1 MTRGSRVMLAIA
13 ALVWMACT
21 GAIAQE
27 RAAPNPVW
35 ELLGETRVGF
45 NVDRDVISV
54 GQPDSFYRNRSY
66 DRLRLTADRGEV
78 KLLSLRVRYI
88 NGFEEVLP
96 MDRSV
101 RPGASVIVELPGRR
115 SYIAQV
121 EMTYK
126 AEGTSSI
133 FDTWL
138 KPRMRIFGLNSRVG
152 LASVETA
159 VPANWQLLGG
169 KTVNF
174 RGDRDIIRLTR
185 DEGWYR
191 TRSFD
196 KLHFVVSDGHVLLE
210 DIRIVYINGY
220 TETIG
225 VGRGLRA
232 GTDMAVDLRGERS
245 YLRQIELRYRLQPG
259 GAPRGQVKVYGE
271 GRAP

>member
-1 MTRGSRVMLAIA
+1 MMRSSRLMLAIA
-13 ALVWMACT
+13 AMTWIT
-21 GAIAQE
+21 YSGALAQG
-27 RAAPNPVW
+27 RPAPTPVW

-78 KLLSLRVRYI
+78 KLMSLKVRYI

-101 RPGASVIVELPGRR
+101 RPGASAIVELPGRR

-126 AEGTSSI
+126 AEGTSSM

-152 LASVETA
+152 LASVEEA
-159 VPANWQLLGG
+159 PPPNWHLLGG

-174 RGDRDIIRLTR
+174 RGDRDVIRLTR
-185 DEGWYR
+185 DEGWYA
-191 TRSFD
+191 TRSFN
-196 KLHFVVSDGHVLLE
+196 KLHLVVSDGHVMLE

-220 TETIG
+220 AETIG

-232 GTDMAVDLRGERS
+232 GTDLTVDLRGDRS
-245 YLRQIELRYRLQPG
+245 YLRQIEMRYRLEPG
-259 GAPRGQVKVYGE
+259 ASPRGQVQVYGE

>member
-54 GQPDSFYRNRSY
+54 GQPDSFYSNRSY

-78 KLLSLRVRYI
+78 QILSLKVRYI

-96 MDRSV
+96 MDRAV

-121 EMTYK
+121 ELTYK
-126 AEGTSSI
+126 ATGTSSV

-138 KPRMRIFGLNSRVG
+138 KPRMRVFGLNSRVG

-169 KTVNF
+169 KSVNF
-174 RGDRDIIRLTR
+174 RGERDVIRLTR
-185 DEGWYR
+185 DEGWYS
-191 TRSFD
+191 TRRFT
-196 KLHFVVSDGHVLLE
+196 KLHLVVSDGHVMLE

-220 TETIG
+220 SETIG

-232 GTDMAVDLRGERS
+232 GTDLAVDLLGERS
-245 YLRQIELRYRLQPG
+245 YLRQIEMRYRLQPG

>member
-1 MTRGSRVMLAIA
+1 MRRGFRLMLAFA
-13 ALVWMACT
+13 AVAWISCA
-21 GAIAQE
+21 GAIAQG
-27 RAAPNPVW
+27 RPAPTPVW

-78 KLLSLRVRYI
+78 KVLSLRVRYI

-96 MDRSV
+96 LDRSV
-101 RPGASVIVELPGRR
+101 RPGASVILELPGRR

-121 EMTYK
+121 ELTYK

-138 KPRMRIFGLNSRVG
+138 KPRMRVFGLNSRVG
-152 LASVETA
+152 LTSVEEG

-169 KTVNF
+169 KSVNF
-174 RGDRDIIRLTR
+174 RGERDVIRLTR
-185 DEGWYR
+185 DEGWYS
-191 TRSFD
+191 TRRFT
-196 KLHFVVSDGHVLLE
+196 KLHLVVSDGHVMLE

-220 TETIG
+220 SETIG

-232 GTDMAVDLRGERS
+232 GTDLAVDLLGERS
-245 YLRQIELRYRLQPG
+245 YLRQIEMRYRLQPG